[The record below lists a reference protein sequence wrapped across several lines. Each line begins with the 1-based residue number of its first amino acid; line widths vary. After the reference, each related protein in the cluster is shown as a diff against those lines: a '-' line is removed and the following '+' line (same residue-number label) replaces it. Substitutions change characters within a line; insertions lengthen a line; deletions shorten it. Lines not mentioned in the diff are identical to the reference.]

1 MANMIS
7 APRGTKDVTPDQ
19 VYKWHYIEAIARR
32 TAEDFGFRE
41 IRFPT
46 FEHTELFVRGV
57 GDTTD
62 VVQKEM
68 YTFVDKGGRSIS
80 LRPEGTASVV
90 RSYLE
95 NSLYAAGLPV
105 KVYYIAPVFRYEK
118 PQSGRFREHHQF
130 GIECFGAGGPE
141 ADSEVIALGAEYLSR
156 LGLKKVELE
165 INSIGCSECRVDFHK
180 ALREYFGGKRDMLCS
195 TCLTRLDRNPMR
207 ILDCKEED
215 CKSIASDAPEVLNYL
230 CRDCREHFEKLQA
243 CLDSMDISYRINP
256 RIVRGLDYYT
266 GTVFEFISSLDG
278 LTVIGGG
285 RYDGLVFQLGGKHT
299 PGLGFGSGIER
310 MLMALEAEGIK
321 IPKPDGVSIFVA
333 SQNEKTNM
341 AVQVLVN
348 SLRKLGLS
356 AERDITGRSLKAQMK
371 YSDRLGARYT
381 VVIGESELETGIIK
395 LKDMKSGEETECKMS
410 AEDIFKLLSEK

>member
-1 MANMIS
+1 MTNMIS

-19 VYKWHYIEAIARR
+19 VYKWQFIESIARR

-68 YTFVDKGGRSIS
+68 YTFTDKGGRSIS
-80 LRPEGTASVV
+80 LRPEGTASVA

-105 KVYYIAPVFRYEK
+105 KAFYIAPNFRYEK
-118 PQSGRFREHHQF
+118 PQSGRLREHHQF
-130 GIECFGAGGPE
+130 GVECFGAGGPE
-141 ADSEVIALGAEYLSR
+141 ADSEIIALGAQYLSS
-156 LGLKKVELE
+156 LGIKKVMLE
-165 INSIGCSECRVDFHK
+165 INSIGCPDCRKDFYK
-180 ALREYFGGKRDMLCS
+180 ALRKYFSGKKQELCS
-195 TCLTRLDRNPMR
+195 TCLDRLDRNPMR
-207 ILDCKEED
+207 ILDCKSDE
-215 CKSIASDAPEVLNYL
+215 CKSIATGAPSGLDYL
-230 CRDCREHFEKLQA
+230 CESCRDHFERLQDY
-243 CLDSMDISYRINP
+243 LDCMTISYRINP

-266 GTVFEFISSLDG
+266 GTVFEFISTLAEN

-285 RYDGLVFQLGGKHT
+285 RYDALVSELGGKPT

-310 MLMALEAEGIK
+310 ILLALEAEEIE
-321 IPKPDGVSIFVA
+321 IPKPDGVSVFVA
-333 SQNEKTNM
+333 SQSEKTNM

-348 SLRKLGLS
+348 KLRKLGLA
-356 AERDITGRSLKAQMK
+356 AERDITGRSLRAQMK
-371 YSDRLGARYT
+371 YSDRIGARFT
-381 VVIGESELETGIIK
+381 AVIGESELETGTIK
-395 LKDMKSGEETECKMS
+395 LKNMKSGEQTECQMD
-410 AEDIFKLLSEK
+410 AQAIFKLLSN